1 MLVGKE
7 KCQSMNKEICHPV
20 RTVAAKA
27 ADASLETTIM
37 RVSAI
42 LFLLLVASAIA
53 EIARKS
59 LRRTA

>member
-1 MLVGKE
+1 
-7 KCQSMNKEICHPV
+7 MNKEICHPV